1 MQLFDGGE
9 VGGGV
14 LSAAGQVG
22 NVDGGN
28 RCVGFQA
35 EAKIVEPIFLSRKS
49 RSPQREVDKRSGVVY
64 LRVRAN
70 PAAQRSLLKWSVYKK
85 NVTILRKYGNILYS

>member
-35 EAKIVEPIFLSRKS
+35 EAEIVEPIF
-49 RSPQREVDKRSGVVY
+49 Y
-64 LRVRAN
+64 LVRAEALSEKLIN
-70 PAAQRSLLKWSVYKK
+70 VAELFISEFVPTLRHNEVY
-85 NVTILRKYGNILYS
+85 

>member
-1 MQLFDGGE
+1 MGALQLFDGGE

-14 LSAAGQVG
+14 LSAAWQVG

-35 EAKIVEPIFLSRKS
+35 EAKIVEPIF
-49 RSPQREVDKRSGVVY
+49 Y
-64 LRVRAN
+64 LVRAEALSEKLIN
-70 PAAQRSLLKWSVYKK
+70 VAESFISEFVPTLRHNEVY
-85 NVTILRKYGNILYS
+85 